1 MPINNNNLQDHMVQL
16 LELRRKF
23 LDIFVEASNVG
34 VTLSDETIT
43 HIAECLITIQQII
56 KDQKCHSLPQRPQ

>member
-1 MPINNNNLQDHMVQL
+1 MPINNNNLQDPMVQL

-23 LDIFVEASNVG
+23 LDIFVEANTVG

-56 KDQKCHSLPQRPQ
+56 KDQKCQSLPQRPQ